1 MKKEK
6 RKMSQNFLLSIIV
19 CNFALTKPHKS
30 QNEMTSILD
39 KREALKKVV
48 DDVAE
53 VAGYLWQK
61 GWAERNGGNIT
72 VNITEQIDEAVKQL
86 PAISPV
92 YQIGTTLPHLRGCYF
107 YCKGTNMRMRDL
119 ARWPMD
125 NGSVIRILDDCAS
138 YVIIAD
144 KPVKPTSELP
154 SHLAVHNYLL
164 AKGSPYRASVHT
176 HPIELVALT
185 HNKTFMEK
193 DVATKIL
200 WSMIPETKAF
210 CPRGLGMVP
219 YMLPSSVELADAT
232 IKAIDDDYDV
242 VMWEKHGVFAVD
254 VDVMAAFD
262 QIDVLNKSALI
273 YIAAKNM
280 GFVPDGMTDEQMKE
294 LSDVFGLP
302 K

>member
-1 MKKEK
+1 M
-6 RKMSQNFLLSIIV
+6 
-19 CNFALTKPHKS
+19 
-30 QNEMTSILD
+30 SILD
-39 KREALKKVV
+39 NRPALAKAVGQ
-48 DDVAE
+48 VAE

-72 VNITEQIDEAVKQL
+72 VNITEYIDDEIKAM
-86 PAISPV
+86 PAISDV
-92 YQIGTTLPHLRGCYF
+92 KQIGTTLPHLKGCYF
-107 YCKGTNMRMRDL
+107 YCKGTQMRMRDL

-125 NGSVIRILDDCAS
+125 NGSIIRILDDCAS

-144 KPVKPTSELP
+144 NPVKPTSELP
-154 SHLAVHNYLL
+154 SHLSVHNYLL
-164 AKGSPYRASVHT
+164 AKGSPYRASLHT

-185 HNKTFMEK
+185 HSQKYMEK
-193 DVATKIL
+193 DVATRML

-219 YMLPSSVELADAT
+219 YLMPSGVELADAT

-254 VDVMAAFD
+254 TDIMSAFD
-262 QIDVLNKSALI
+262 QVDVLNKSALI

-280 GFVPDGMTDEQMKE
+280 GFEPEGMSDAQMKE
-294 LSDVFGLP
+294 LSDTFGLP